1 MTDIA
6 TIARKQEYQQRMRNK
21 LAEMAVPL
29 DILMMS
35 SEPITQKQLDAINN
49 DPRNYANRERIPEP
63 LLIYSDLYH
72 ELTGQ
77 EMLKMD
83 VTGYVEV
90 FQEWKDR
97 ALQPND
103 IRGAWAQSKSD
114 KGGFF
119 VGHPRALTV
128 TANGMKSKAM
138 PAMPTLNKVAVE
150 RTQEIIEKKVELVS
164 KATDIPDAERERMR
178 QWKAKLATKGM
189 TR

>member
-1 MTDIA
+1 MEIIGTQ
-6 TIARKQEYQQRMRNK
+6 ARKQEYQQRMRASLN
-21 LAEMAVPL
+21 LPPTIEQR
-29 DILMMS
+29 MM
-35 SEPITQKQLDAINN
+35 EGKPVTQSDLDAINK
-49 DPRNYANRERIPEP
+49 DPRNYLNRERIPEP

-83 VTGYVEV
+83 LTGYIEV

-138 PAMPTLNKVAVE
+138 PAVPIISTERIE
-150 RTQEIIEKKVELVS
+150 RTQAIIEEKIKMETKFVQ
-164 KATDIPDAERERMR
+164 IPEDQRAALR
-178 QWKAKLATKGM
+178 AKLAAKKAGLQ
-189 TR
+189 

>member
-1 MTDIA
+1 MQTELRSLA
-6 TIARKQEYQQRMRNK
+6 TQQYKERMKERLDLPPTIEQRMMEEK
-21 LAEMAVPL
+21 PV
-29 DILMMS
+29 
-35 SEPITQKQLDAINN
+35 TQDDFDAINN

-63 LLIYSDLYH
+63 LLVYSDLYH

-83 VTGYVEV
+83 ITGYIEV

-97 ALQPND
+97 AIQPND
-103 IRGAWAQSKSD
+103 IRGAWAQSKSA

-138 PAMPTLNKVAVE
+138 PAMPVLNKASVE
-150 RTQEIIEKKVELVS
+150 RTQGIIEQKVELVS

-178 QWKAKLATKGM
+178 QWKARLSQKGSA
-189 TR
+189 R

>member
-1 MTDIA
+1 MEG
-6 TIARKQEYQQRMRNK
+6 KP
-21 LAEMAVPL
+21 V
-29 DILMMS
+29 
-35 SEPITQKQLDAINN
+35 TQADLDAINK
-49 DPRNYANRERIPEP
+49 DHRNYLNRERIPEP
-63 LLIYSDLYH
+63 LLVYSDLYH

-83 VTGYVEV
+83 VTSYIEV

-97 ALQPND
+97 TLQPND

-138 PAMPTLNKVAVE
+138 PAIPIISTERIKKTNAIIQEKVRLESTYTPMPDDVRARL
-150 RTQEIIEKKVELVS
+150 R
-164 KATDIPDAERERMR
+164 
-178 QWKAKLATKGM
+178 AKLSAQKGIK
-189 TR
+189 